1 MRVRFFGRLRD
12 AIGDER
18 DVEVPARIADS
29 EALRQWLA
37 LDHPALLDPGVR
49 IALDDRMAVGP
60 APLSGIKEAAFL
72 PPVSGG

>member
-12 AIGDER
+12 AIGDEL
-18 DVEVPARIADS
+18 DVDVPARITDC